1 MARADAEQVAEIN
14 EEGRKLQNLPLWIR
28 ICMLC
33 GILGIIALVIA
44 ARGWPVLIPTVGA
57 LFIFGVH
64 YLITGKMMKAPL
76 PLWVPI
82 AFMVLVVIAGIMAGV
97 SR

>member
-44 ARGWPVLIPTVGA
+44 ARGWPVLIPTVG
-57 LFIFGVH
+57 VH